1 MALSVLRIRRMEIFF
16 MALQFYYIFMDMV
29 IAFIFSG
36 INLTMKSI
44 FNLLLVLLLLFS
56 YSAILAQKTYTLIPL
71 KTKKINKTLI
81 TDLPGYL
88 KGLAALYSAMGGTD
102 CIELHCE
109 LTSALGLGKQGSDA
123 QKNLIKKY
131 FPDDKVAKLVIGQ
144 DCYLPPSTSSSY
156 SDFQSLSFNVNKDVI
171 QVNYQLAVY
180 DHGNVKKING
190 PDIYIFENQV
200 FRNKK
205 RVLYAWTDK

>member
-1 MALSVLRIRRMEIFF
+1 
-16 MALQFYYIFMDMV
+16 
-29 IAFIFSG
+29 
-36 INLTMKSI
+36 MKST
-44 FNLLLVLLLLFS
+44 FTLFFLLLLLFECPAS
-56 YSAILAQKTYTLIPL
+56 HAQKTYTLIPI
-71 KTKKINKTLI
+71 KTKKINSALI
-81 TDLPGYL
+81 AGLPEYL

-102 CIELHCE
+102 CIELQCE

-131 FPDDKVAKLVIGQ
+131 FPDDKVAKLIIGQ
-144 DCYLPPSTSSSY
+144 DCYLPPNTSSSY
-156 SDFQSLSFNVNKDVI
+156 SNFLSLSFTVNKNII
-171 QVNYQLAVY
+171 QVNYQLTVV

-190 PDIYIFENQV
+190 PDIYIFENQI

>member
-1 MALSVLRIRRMEIFF
+1 
-16 MALQFYYIFMDMV
+16 
-29 IAFIFSG
+29 
-36 INLTMKSI
+36 MKSA
-44 FNLLLVLLLLFS
+44 FTLFFLLF
-56 YSAILAQKTYTLIPL
+56 LLFNCTCGQAQKTYSLIPL
-71 KTKKINKTLI
+71 NTKKINSALI
-81 TDLPGYL
+81 ARLPAYL

-123 QKNLIKKY
+123 QKNMIKKY
-131 FPDDKVAKLVIGQ
+131 FPDDKVAKLIIGQ
-144 DCYLPPSTSSSY
+144 DCYLPPNTSSSF
-156 SDFQSLSFNVNKDVI
+156 SNFLSLSFIVNKNII
-171 QVNYQLAVY
+171 QVNYQLAVV

-190 PDIYIFENQV
+190 PDIYIYENQI

>member
-1 MALSVLRIRRMEIFF
+1 
-16 MALQFYYIFMDMV
+16 
-29 IAFIFSG
+29 
-36 INLTMKSI
+36 MKSI
-44 FNLLLVLLLLFS
+44 FPLFFLLLLLFECSNS
-56 YSAILAQKTYTLIPL
+56 YGQKTYTLIPI
-71 KTKKINKTLI
+71 KTNKINRVLI
-81 TDLPGYL
+81 NGLPEYL

-123 QKNLIKKY
+123 QKNMIKKY
-131 FPDDKVAKLVIGQ
+131 FPNDKVAKLVIGQ
-144 DCYLPPSTSSSY
+144 DCYLPPNTSSSY
-156 SDFQSLSFNVNKDVI
+156 SNFLSLSFTVSKNTI
-171 QVNYQLAVY
+171 QVNYQLTVI

-200 FRNKK
+200 FKNKK

>member
-1 MALSVLRIRRMEIFF
+1 
-16 MALQFYYIFMDMV
+16 MDTV
-29 IAFIFSG
+29 IAFIFYG
-36 INLTMKSI
+36 IKIIMKSA
-44 FNLLLVLLLLFS
+44 FTLFFLLPLLFVCT
-56 YSAILAQKTYTLIPL
+56 AAHAQKKYIIIPIN
-71 KTKKINKTLI
+71 TKKVNSALI
-81 TDLPGYL
+81 AGLPEYL

-123 QKNLIKKY
+123 QKNMIKKY
-131 FPDDKVAKLVIGQ
+131 FPDDKVAKLIIGQ
-144 DCYLPPSTSSSY
+144 DCYLPPNTSSSY
-156 SDFQSLSFNVNKDVI
+156 SNFQSLSFTVNKNII
-171 QVNYQLAVY
+171 QVNYQLTVI

-190 PDIYIFENQV
+190 PDIYIYENQI

>member
-1 MALSVLRIRRMEIFF
+1 
-16 MALQFYYIFMDMV
+16 
-29 IAFIFSG
+29 
-36 INLTMKSI
+36 MKSTFTLI
-44 FNLLLVLLLLFS
+44 FLLPLLFEC
-56 YSAILAQKTYTLIPL
+56 SAGHAQKTYSLIPI
-71 KTKKINKTLI
+71 KTKKINKALI
-81 TDLPGYL
+81 TGLPEYL

-102 CIELHCE
+102 CIELNCE

-123 QKNLIKKY
+123 QKNMIKKY
-131 FPDDKVAKLVIGQ
+131 FPDDKVANLVIGQ
-144 DCYLPPSTSSSY
+144 DCYLPPNTSSSF
-156 SDFQSLSFNVNKDVI
+156 SNFESLSFTVNKNII
-171 QVNYQLAVY
+171 QVNYQLTVI